1 MNDTCATFDLNISA
15 RASSFAWFFEE
26 RARLSITGA
35 ISGSL
40 CSADL
45 RARRAGEG
53 REGRVDWWSC
63 LALRREK
70 RS

>member
-15 RASSFAWFFEE
+15 TASSFACFLEE
-26 RARLSITGA
+26 RARLSITGP
-35 ISGSL
+35 ISGSR

-53 REGRVDWWSC
+53 REGRVDW
-63 LALRREK
+63 
-70 RS
+70 